1 MTDEERNENEERS
14 ESEDEGSENGGGGE
28 SSAEGQ
34 DDSSAEASSSSS
46 DDDDGDAG
54 DDGDGDGEQSGA
66 SAESGDDSESGGGGD
81 DGGDDDDGDSESGGG
96 DGDSGRTVSD
106 VMSGDPVTV
115 EAGDSVEDAAA
126 KMKESDTGTV
136 LVVDGD
142 ELKGIVTDRDI
153 AVDAVGEGQSDA
165 KVEDVMASDP
175 TTVSPDDP
183 IDKAIE
189 VMRDE
194 KVRRL
199 PVVDDGKPVGVV
211 SLGDLAEEADDS
223 SVLGEMASAEP
234 NN

>member
-14 ESEDEGSENGGGGE
+14 ESEDEGSEKGGDE
-28 SSAEGQ
+28 SSAESQ
-34 DDSSAEASSSSS
+34 DET
-46 DDDDGDAG
+46 
-54 DDGDGDGEQSGA
+54 
-66 SAESGDDSESGGGGD
+66 SAESESSSGGGD
-81 DGGDDDDGDSESGGG
+81 DGGDEGGGGDGGGGDDGDDSGDDSGGDDDGG
-96 DGDSGRTVSD
+96 DGDSGRSVSD

-115 EAGDSVEDAAA
+115 EPGDSIEDAAA
-126 KMKESDTGTV
+126 KMKEADAGAV

-142 ELKGIVTDRDI
+142 ELKGIATDRDI
-153 AVDAVGEGQSDA
+153 VVDAVGEGESDA
-165 KVEDVMASDP
+165 RVEDVMTSDP

-199 PVVDDGKPVGVV
+199 PVVEDGKPVGVV
-211 SLGDLAEEADDS
+211 SLGDLAEEADAS